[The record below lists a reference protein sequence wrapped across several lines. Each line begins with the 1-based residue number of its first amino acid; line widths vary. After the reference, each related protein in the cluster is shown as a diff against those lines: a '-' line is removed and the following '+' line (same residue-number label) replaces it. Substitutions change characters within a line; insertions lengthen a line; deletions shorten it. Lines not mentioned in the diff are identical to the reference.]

1 MLHRVYQR
9 MGVGHLTLF
18 CYYHPDHIECAN
30 AKGAELKNVMGSRMI
45 RLGNLKNMF
54 FVKE

>member
-1 MLHRVYQR
+1 